1 MGGFSF
7 FVTASLNKF
16 ARDPTTNTQLGIS
29 TIISTPTK
37 NSEIYF
43 SMLSNLDLKKWKPT
57 DYFSFIRNKLQN
69 FIWL

>member
-16 ARDPTTNTQLGIS
+16 ARDLTTNTQLGIS

-43 SMLSNLDLKKWKPT
+43 SMLSNLDLKK
-57 DYFSFIRNKLQN
+57 
-69 FIWL
+69 